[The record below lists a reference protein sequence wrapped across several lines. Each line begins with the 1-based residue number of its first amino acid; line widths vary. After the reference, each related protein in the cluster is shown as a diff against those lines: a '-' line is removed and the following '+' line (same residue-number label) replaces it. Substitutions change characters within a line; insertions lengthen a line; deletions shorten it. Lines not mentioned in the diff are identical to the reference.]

1 MEYKILDV
9 ANLLGC
15 EIKGDK
21 NLCIKGLAPFFQA
34 KEDELTF
41 ASDEKFLH
49 KLNETKAKVVI
60 VPNIELPELGKTY
73 LLATQDPR
81 KLMPLLLKFFK
92 RETKKM
98 EKPIENSAKLGN
110 NVEVAPHVYIGHDT
124 DIGDNTKIYP
134 NVTICEGVKIGKD
147 CIIYPNVTI
156 REFCE
161 IGDRVILQPGVVIGG
176 DGYGFVKV
184 NGNNIKIEQIG
195 KVIIEDDVEIGANTT
210 VDRGAIGDT
219 VIKQYSKLDN
229 LIQVAHNVIIGKN
242 FLAASQA
249 GIAGSTEIGDNV
261 TFGGQVGVGGHVKI
275 ANGTTVAAKGGITG
289 NILEENQILGGYP
302 LLPLKDDMKV
312 KASLKKL
319 PELLKRVKSLEKE
332 LEKLNK

>member
-1 MEYKILDV
+1 MEYKIIDV

-21 NLCIKGLAPFFQA
+21 NLLVKGLAPFFQA

-49 KLNETKAKVVI
+49 KLGETKAKVII
-60 VPNIELPELGKTY
+60 VPNIDLPEIGKTY
-73 LLATQDPR
+73 LLAKDDPR
-81 KLMPLLLKFFK
+81 KLMPLLLNYFK
-92 RETKKM
+92 RKTKKM
-98 EKPIENSAKLGN
+98 IKPTEDSAKIGN
-110 NVEVAPHVYIGHDT
+110 NVEIAPHVYIGHDVI
-124 DIGDNTKIYP
+124 IGDNCKIYP
-134 NVTICEGVKIGKD
+134 NVTICEGVKLGKD

-210 VDRGAIGDT
+210 IDRGTIGDT
-219 VIKQYSKLDN
+219 IIKQYSKLDN
-229 LIQVAHNVIIGKN
+229 LIQIAHNVIIGKN
-242 FLAASQA
+242 FLAASQV
-249 GIAGSTEIGDNV
+249 GIAGSTEVGDNV
-261 TFGGQVGVGGHVKI
+261 TFGGQVGVGGHIKI
-275 ANGTTVAAKGGITG
+275 ANNVTVAAKGGITG
-289 NILEENQILGGYP
+289 NITEENQVLGGYP
-302 LLPLKDDMKV
+302 LMPLKDDLKV
-312 KASLKKL
+312 KATIKKL
-319 PELLKRVKSLEKE
+319 PELMKKIKTLEKE

>member
-21 NLCIKGLAPFFQA
+21 NLCVKGLAPFFQA

-98 EKPIENSAKLGN
+98 EKPIEDSAVIAETAEIG
-110 NVEVAPHVYIGHDT
+110 PHVYIGHD
-124 DIGDNTKIYP
+124 
-134 NVTICEGVKIGKD
+134 VKIGENT
-147 CIIYPNVTI
+147 IIYPNVTI

-161 IGDRVILQPGVVIGG
+161 IGNRVVIQPGAVIGA
-176 DGYGFVKV
+176 DGFGFVKV

-275 ANGTTVAAKGGITG
+275 ASGTTVAAKGGITG
-289 NILEENQILGGYP
+289 NILEENQVLGGYP

-319 PELLKRVKSLEKE
+319 PELLKRVKTLEKE

>member
-1 MEYKILDV
+1 MEYKISDV

-21 NLCIKGLAPFFQA
+21 NLLVKGLAPFFQA
-34 KEDELTF
+34 EEEELTF

-60 VPNIELPELGKTY
+60 VPNIELPETGKTY
-73 LLATQDPR
+73 LLASQDPR
-81 KLMPLLLKFFK
+81 KLMPLLLNFFK
-92 RETKKM
+92 RKTKKM
-98 EKPIENSAKLGN
+98 EKPIEDSAKIGE
-110 NVEVAPHVYIGHDT
+110 NVEIAPHTYVGHDVE
-124 DIGDNTKIYP
+124 IGDNTKIYP

-161 IGDRVILQPGVVIGG
+161 IGNRVILQPGVVIGG

-195 KVIIEDDVEIGANTT
+195 RVIIEDDVEIGANTT
-210 VDRGAIGDT
+210 VDRGAIGNT
-219 VIKQYSKLDN
+219 IIKRYAKLDN
-229 LIQVAHNVIIGKN
+229 LIQIAHNVVLGKN
-242 FLAASQA
+242 FLAASQV
-249 GIAGSTEIGDNV
+249 GIAGSTEVGDNV
-261 TFGGQVGVGGHVKI
+261 TFGGQVGVAGHIKI
-275 ANGTTVAAKGGITG
+275 ASGTTVAAKGGITG
-289 NILEENQILGGYP
+289 TIKEENQVLGGYP

-319 PELLKRVKSLEKE
+319 PELLKRVKTLEKE

>member
-1 MEYKILDV
+1 MEYKISDV

-21 NLCIKGLAPFFQA
+21 NLLVKGLAPFFQA
-34 KEDELTF
+34 EEDELTF

-60 VPNIELPELGKTY
+60 VPNIELPEIGKTY
-73 LLATQDPR
+73 LLANQDPR
-81 KLMPLLLKFFK
+81 KLMPLLLNFFK
-92 RETKKM
+92 RKTKKM
-98 EKPIENSAKLGN
+98 EKSIEDSAKIGE
-110 NVEVAPHVYIGHDT
+110 NVEIAPHTYVGHEVE
-124 DIGDNTKIYP
+124 IGDNTKIYP

-210 VDRGAIGDT
+210 VDRGAIGNT
-219 VIKQYSKLDN
+219 VIKRYAKLDN
-229 LIQVAHNVIIGKN
+229 LIQIAHNVVLGKN
-242 FLAASQA
+242 FLAASQV
-249 GIAGSTEIGDNV
+249 GIAGSTEVGDNV
-261 TFGGQVGVGGHVKI
+261 TFGGQVGVAGHIKI
-275 ANGTTVAAKGGITG
+275 ASGTTVAAKGGITG
-289 NILEENQILGGYP
+289 TIKEENQVLGGYP

-319 PELLKRVKSLEKE
+319 PELLKRIKTLEKE